1 MSMIQCNKDC
11 TNCQYLSSRTDDKV
25 YPFGYEYLKFGDS
38 VFRRK
43 FGDTKEF
50 QIEGEVYGKEI

>member
-1 MSMIQCNKDC
+1 MIKCNKDC
-11 TNCQYLSSRTDDKV
+11 SKCKHLSNRTDNKG
-25 YPFGYEYLKFGDS
+25 YPLWYECSKYRDR
-38 VFRRK
+38 VFRGQ